1 MKLLSIGAFVLFV
14 ACAASLFSGGQATVL
29 LHHTWRRAAD
39 VLPERE
45 INELAVV
52 IPACRARVFEL
63 FPPTLREKVAAKTWT
78 AVELITL
85 RLLLALY
92 LAPTFIIASGIGFL
106 EGSWARSNQQSL
118 VKIHSPMRFSLCLDR
133 GGLVSCGDFTVGNCA
148 PHGAGNHPDFVCVH
162 VGSFQCSQPSCPLTN
177 AVLAGRNPRS
187 RLTKFDRDEGSHHM
201 SDRSQN
207 ITLVTIDGEFTIG
220 VWMRMSIRFS
230 DRLASL
236 DAKTGEFLRTLGCL
250 GGYCTADQARRL
262 DLANSPTRV
271 LERLKRLEDHRFLR
285 LVITYPLVYQVT
297 KSLRSLGSH
306 GQYLRTVLGDTRCRV
321 SDIVPLPLASV
332 PRSDSLLPCAGSM
345 RESQDEASVDPAG
358 TSIARRA

>member
-118 VKIHSPMRFSLCLDR
+118 VKIHSPMRFSLALT
-133 GGLVSCGDFTVGNCA
+133 GVGLCPAVILLWATVPLMVPVIILILFVSTLAVFSVRNL
-148 PHGAGNHPDFVCVH
+148 VVH
-162 VGSFQCSQPSCPLTN
+162 
-177 AVLAGRNPRS
+177 
-187 RLTKFDRDEGSHHM
+187 
-201 SDRSQN
+201 
-207 ITLVTIDGEFTIG
+207 
-220 VWMRMSIRFS
+220 
-230 DRLASL
+230 
-236 DAKTGEFLRTLGCL
+236 
-250 GGYCTADQARRL
+250 
-262 DLANSPTRV
+262 SPTQ
-271 LERLKRLEDHRFLR
+271 F
-285 LVITYPLVYQVT
+285 
-297 KSLRSLGSH
+297 
-306 GQYLRTVLGDTRCRV
+306 
-321 SDIVPLPLASV
+321 
-332 PRSDSLLPCAGSM
+332 
-345 RESQDEASVDPAG
+345 
-358 TSIARRA
+358 